1 MNLLSKGST
10 NAKLAKN
17 ERESFIMY
25 LSPFTNNSKG
35 INLCI
40 GATEECVLACLYDS
54 GFASVYASV
63 NEARQR
69 RTEFYINSK
78 KEFMVQLAKEI
89 NEFILNADGK
99 EVLFRLNGTS
109 DLDFLAMLKMYADF
123 DFMKTPDN
131 VFFYDYTKIFGK
143 IKKYG
148 QCSEK
153 YKQTFSFSGSNTEQC
168 LEALKLG
175 NNVAM
180 VYKGTMPSVWN
191 GFEVVNGDVSDEE
204 MFKYKSK
211 VLGLKLK
218 GNKQKKIKTSNFVL
232 DVY

>member
-1 MNLLSKGST
+1 MNLLSKGKT

-25 LSPFTNNSKG
+25 LSPHTNNSKG

-40 GATEECVLACLYDS
+40 NATKECVLACLYDS
-54 GFASVYASV
+54 GFASIFSSV
-63 NEARQR
+63 NEVRQR

-78 KEFMVQLAKEI
+78 EEFIIQLAKEI
-89 NEFILNADGK
+89 NEFILEADGK

-109 DLDFLAMLKMYADF
+109 DLDFLAMLKKYADF
-123 DFMKTPDN
+123 DFMKTPEN

-148 QCSEK
+148 NCSDK
-153 YKQTFSFSGSNTEQC
+153 YKQTFSFSGSNIEEC
-168 LEALKLG
+168 IEALKLG

-180 VYKGTMPSVWN
+180 VYKGKMPIVWN
-191 GFEVVNGDVSDEE
+191 GFEVVDGDVSDEE

-211 VLGLKLK
+211 VLALKLK
-218 GNKQKKIKTSNFVL
+218 GNKQKKAKFESFVL
-232 DVY
+232 V

>member
-25 LSPFTNNSKG
+25 LSPHTNNSKG
-35 INLCI
+35 INLCT
-40 GATEECVLACLYDS
+40 GATEECVLLCLYDS
-54 GFASVYASV
+54 GFASVFASV

-69 RTEFYINSK
+69 RTEFYVTD
-78 KEFMVQLAKEI
+78 KENFIIQLAKEI

-109 DLDFLAMLKMYADF
+109 DLDFLYLLKKYADF

-143 IKKYG
+143 IVKYG
-148 QCSEK
+148 HCSDK
-153 YKQTFSFSGSNTEQC
+153 YKQTFSFSGENKEQC
-168 LEALKLG
+168 IEALKLG

-180 VYKGTMPSVWN
+180 VYKGTMPTIWN
-191 GFEVVNGDVSDEE
+191 GYEVVDGDVSDEE
-204 MFKYKSK
+204 MFKYSGK
-211 VLGLKLK
+211 VLALKLK
-218 GNKQKKIKTSNFVL
+218 GNKQKKAKVENFVL
-232 DVY
+232 S

>member
-25 LSPFTNNSKG
+25 LSPHTNNSKG
-35 INLCI
+35 INLCT
-40 GATEECVLACLYDS
+40 GATEECILACLYDS
-54 GFASVYASV
+54 GFASVFASV

-69 RTEFYINSK
+69 RTEFYVTD
-78 KEFMVQLAKEI
+78 KENFIIQLAKEI
-89 NEFILNADGK
+89 NKFILNADGK

-109 DLDFLAMLKMYADF
+109 DLDFLYLLKKYADF

-143 IKKYG
+143 IVKYG
-148 QCSEK
+148 HCSDK
-153 YKQTFSFSGSNTEQC
+153 YKQTFSFSGENKEQC
-168 LEALKLG
+168 IEALKLG

-180 VYKGTMPSVWN
+180 VYKGTMPTIWN
-191 GFEVVNGDVSDEE
+191 GYEVVDGDVSDEE
-204 MFKYKSK
+204 MFKYSGK
-211 VLGLKLK
+211 VLALKLK
-218 GNKQKKIKTSNFVL
+218 GNKQKKAKVETFVL
-232 DVY
+232 G

>member
-1 MNLLSKGST
+1 MKLLSNGST

-25 LSPFTNNSKG
+25 LSPHTNNSKG
-35 INLCI
+35 INLCTN
-40 GATEECVLACLYDS
+40 ATKECVLACLYDS
-54 GFASVYASV
+54 GFASVFASV

-69 RTEFYINSK
+69 RTEFYVTD
-78 KEFMVQLAKEI
+78 KENFIIQLAKEI

-109 DLDFLAMLKMYADF
+109 DLDFLYLLKKYADF

-143 IKKYG
+143 IVKYG
-148 QCSEK
+148 HCSDK
-153 YKQTFSFSGSNTEQC
+153 YKQTFSFSGENKEQC
-168 LEALKLG
+168 IEALKLG

-180 VYKGTMPSVWN
+180 VYKGTMPTIWN
-191 GFEVVNGDVSDEE
+191 GYEVVDGDVSDEE
-204 MFKYKSK
+204 MFKYAGK
-211 VLGLKLK
+211 VLALKLK
-218 GNKQKKIKTSNFVL
+218 GNKQKKAKIETFVL
-232 DVY
+232 G

>member
-25 LSPFTNNSKG
+25 LSPHTNNSKG
-35 INLCI
+35 INLCTN
-40 GATEECVLACLYDS
+40 ATKECVLACLYDS
-54 GFASVYASV
+54 GFASVFASV

-69 RTEFYINSK
+69 RTEFYVTD
-78 KEFMVQLAKEI
+78 KENFIIQLAKEI

-109 DLDFLAMLKMYADF
+109 DLDFLYLLKKYADF

-143 IKKYG
+143 IVKYG
-148 QCSEK
+148 HCSDK
-153 YKQTFSFSGSNTEQC
+153 YKQTFSFSGENKEQC
-168 LEALKLG
+168 IEALKLG

-180 VYKGTMPSVWN
+180 VYKGTMPAIWN
-191 GFEVVNGDVSDEE
+191 GYEVVDGDVSDEE
-204 MFKYKSK
+204 MFKYAGK
-211 VLGLKLK
+211 VLALKLK
-218 GNKQKKIKTSNFVL
+218 GNKQKKAKIETFVL
-232 DVY
+232 G

>member
-25 LSPFTNNSKG
+25 LSPHTNNSKG
-35 INLCI
+35 INLCTN
-40 GATEECVLACLYDS
+40 ATIECVLACLYDS
-54 GFASVYASV
+54 GFASVFASV

-69 RTEFYINSK
+69 RTEFYVTD
-78 KEFMVQLAKEI
+78 KENFIIQLAKEI

-109 DLDFLAMLKMYADF
+109 DLDFLYMLKKYADF

-148 QCSEK
+148 HCSDK
-153 YKQTFSFSGSNTEQC
+153 YKQTFSFSGENKEQC
-168 LEALKLG
+168 IEALKLG

-180 VYKGTMPSVWN
+180 VYKGTMPTIWN
-191 GFEVVNGDVSDEE
+191 GYEVVDGDVSDEE
-204 MFKYKSK
+204 MFKYAGK
-211 VLGLKLK
+211 VLALKLK
-218 GNKQKKIKTSNFVL
+218 GNKQKKAKIETFVL
-232 DVY
+232 G

>member
-1 MNLLSKGST
+1 MNLLSKGKT

-35 INLCI
+35 INLCPN
-40 GATEECVLACLYDS
+40 ASEECVLHCLYDS

-69 RTEFYINSK
+69 KTEFYINSK
-78 KEFMVQLAKEI
+78 EEFIKQLAKEI
-89 NEFILNADGK
+89 NSFILNADGK

-109 DLDFLAMLKMYADF
+109 DLDFLAMLKKYADF
-123 DFMKTPDN
+123 DFEKTPDN
-131 VFFYDYTKIFGK
+131 VFFYDYTKILGK
-143 IKKYG
+143 VKKYSH
-148 QCSEK
+148 CSDK
-153 YKQTFSFSGSNTEQC
+153 YRLTFSFSGTNEKEC
-168 LEALKLG
+168 LEALELG
-175 NNVAM
+175 ANVAM
-180 VYKGTMPSVWN
+180 VYKKDIPKEWN
-191 GFEVVNGDVSDEE
+191 GFEVVNGDISDEE

-218 GNKQKKIKTSNFVL
+218 GNKQKKMKSENFVL
-232 DVY
+232 G